1 MNFTRR
7 QMLQTVLL
15 GGSLLAAGG
24 VRLALAASYKPSLFL
39 LGGIDPSTS
48 ASQLFSALD
57 PIMSQ
62 NVPVGC
68 VIRFTDDDG
77 NTMPY
82 DSDLAVLLRELVANY
97 SGLVELIAYVPDIA
111 NDTPYFRMR
120 RASQARAD
128 YRQILG
134 QDAACLSIASDIS
147 DGNIDQIN
155 EIRAAGFRNLLLLP
169 EHSRA
174 AGYWKTSGG
183 ILQFYG
189 GNAVEEGAENP
200 IEAALNNTDTTTDTL
215 IVYVSL
221 KENATDDA
229 DAFLLGA
236 KIGDT
241 LSIKNAAGDVV
252 STLPA
257 DLHLQST
264 DSYGRL
270 IGLSIEAGDDPAT
283 QAFIAALIAAK
294 IPHSLTA
301 PTGTPDCLRFEGE
314 GAAFN
319 ISTRIQA
326 ADTTCLS
333 VTAVNPNALPELAK
347 AGVEILSDTN
357 PVAKFTGLDGG
368 GLFHLPIAY
377 TFDGSRK
384 IRTATDVSED
394 LLTAVGSKDDIAV
407 TITASAVQDPTAMQA
422 IIQALSTFETSGVG
436 KVVSL
441 DGFRQIA
448 APMDQKLHLLTTKNH
463 HLTLASQETLPDDQ
477 AELDKDAATAWQFFE
492 LFTDPETG
500 LVPGT
505 VWMEG
510 ESRSSY
516 PFATMWDIGTHI
528 LALVSA
534 NSLGLIDDTDFTD
547 RATRLLAHLP
557 TTSKVNGLLLPQA
570 VISITG
576 RQAGQDGFDATDAGR
591 LLISL
596 KALDEHVGGS
606 MGIAE
611 IVAGWEFAKTIEDG
625 KIRGIR
631 NGRFTSVLDSGYTH
645 YVSRAFALW
654 GLDVDTPFPEHAGD
668 TEMDAQMR
676 ILGIAEYNELLSTEP
691 HVLEAVEMGYSAP
704 ARTLADVLYA
714 QQMAEYEATGDL
726 VCVSEGPLDREPW
739 FSYQGYKIG
748 DEDPWKVNI
757 INSTAR
763 HQTAGFKRAVTMVSS
778 KSAYLWSAMR
788 PQAYSQLLIDYIR
801 QNARFE
807 DLGFASGV
815 FTATGLATANYS
827 DINTNGII
835 LEALTYRKHNKPLIQ
850 P

>member
-1 MNFTRR
+1 MA
-7 QMLQTVLL
+7 VLL

-24 VRLALAASYKPSLFL
+24 GRLALAASYKPSLFL

-48 ASQLFSALD
+48 ASRLFSAID
-57 PIMSQ
+57 PIVSQ

-68 VIRFTDDDG
+68 VVKFTDDDG
-77 NTMPY
+77 NIMLP
-82 DSDLAVLLRELVANY
+82 DSGLAVLLRDLVANY
-97 SGLVELIAYVPDIA
+97 SGLVELIAYVPDLA
-111 NDTPYFRMR
+111 KDTSYFRMR

-128 YRQILG
+128 CRQVLG
-134 QDAACLSIASDIS
+134 RDAACLSAASEIPE
-147 DGNIDQIN
+147 GNVGEIN
-155 EIRAAGFRNLLLLP
+155 EIRAGGFRNLLLLP
-169 EHSRA
+169 EQSRV

-189 GNAVEEGAENP
+189 GNAVESGTENP
-200 IEAALNNTDTTTDTL
+200 VEAALNNTDTTKDTL

-221 KENATDDA
+221 EENATSDA

-241 LSIKNAAGDVV
+241 LSIKNAVGDVF

-257 DLHLQST
+257 DLHLQSN

-270 IGLSIEAGDDPAT
+270 IGLSVEAGNDPAT
-283 QAFIAALIAAK
+283 QAFIAALTAAN

-301 PTGTPDCLRFEGE
+301 STGTVDCLRFEGD
-314 GAAFN
+314 GDAFN
-319 ISTRIQA
+319 ISTQMETA
-326 ADTTCLS
+326 NTTCLS
-333 VTAVNPNALPELAK
+333 TIAVNHDAIPEFAK
-347 AGVEILSDTN
+347 AGVETLSDTS
-357 PVAKFTGLDGG
+357 PVAKFTGLDGN

-384 IRTATDVSED
+384 VRTAADVSDD
-394 LLTAVGSKDDIAV
+394 LLAAVGSKYDIAV
-407 TITASAVQDPTAMQA
+407 TITPAAVQDPVAMQA
-422 IIQALSTFETSGVG
+422 IIQALTTFETSGVG

-441 DGFRQIA
+441 EGFRQIA
-448 APMDQKLHLLTTKNH
+448 AQMDQKYRLLTTKNH
-463 HLTLASQETLPDDQ
+463 QCTLASRETLSDDQ
-477 AELDKDAATAWQFFE
+477 SELDKDAATAWHFFE

-510 ESRSSY
+510 ESRNSY

-528 LALVSA
+528 IALVSA
-534 NSLGLIDDTDFTD
+534 NTLGIIDDTDFTD

-557 TTSKVNGLLLPQA
+557 TTSRANGLLLPRAA
-570 VISITG
+570 VSITG
-576 RQAGQDGFDATDAGR
+576 RQPGKDGFDATDAGR

-596 KALDEHVGGS
+596 KVLDEYVGGS

-611 IVAGWEFAKTIEDG
+611 IVAGWEFEKTIENG
-625 KIRGIR
+625 KIRSIR
-631 NGRFTSVLDSGYTH
+631 NGRFTSVLDSGYTN
-645 YVSRAFALW
+645 YVSRGFALW
-654 GLDVDTPFPEHAGD
+654 GFEVDTPFPEYAGD

-676 ILGIAEYNELLSTEP
+676 ALGVIENSELLSTEP
-691 HVLEAVEMGYSAP
+691 HILEAVEMGYSTP
-704 ARTLADVLYA
+704 ARTLADVLYT
-714 QQMAEYEATGDL
+714 QQMIEYAATGNL
-726 VCVSEGPLDREPW
+726 VSVSEGPLDREPW

-763 HQTAGFKRAVTMVSS
+763 YQTAGFKRAVTMVSS
-778 KSAYLWSAMR
+778 KSAYLWSAVR
-788 PQAYSQLLIDYIR
+788 PQAYSQLLVDYIR
-801 QNARFE
+801 ENARLE

-815 FTATGLATANYS
+815 YTATGLATENYS
-827 DINTNGII
+827 DVNTNGII
-835 LEALTYRKHNKPLIQ
+835 LEALVYRKQNKPLI
-850 P
+850 

>member
-1 MNFTRR
+1 MNVTRR

-57 PIMSQ
+57 PIVSQ

-77 NTMPY
+77 NTMSPK
-82 DSDLAVLLRELVANY
+82 SDLAVLLRNLVANY
-97 SGLVELIAYVPDIA
+97 SGLIELIAYVPDLV

-128 YRQILG
+128 CRQVLG
-134 QDAACLSIASDIS
+134 QDAACLSIASNIL
-147 DGNIDQIN
+147 DGNVDEIN
-155 EIRAAGFRNLLLLP
+155 EVRAAGFRNLLLLP
-169 EHSRA
+169 EHSCV

-183 ILQFYG
+183 VLQFYG
-189 GNAVEEGAENP
+189 GNAVKTGMENP
-200 IEAALNNTDTTTDTL
+200 IEAALNNTETTKDTL

-241 LSIKNAAGDVV
+241 LSIKNAAGDVF
-252 STLPA
+252 STLPG
-257 DLHLQST
+257 DLHLQSR

-270 IGLSIEAGDDPAT
+270 IGLSIEVGDDPIT
-283 QAFIAALIAAK
+283 EAFIAALIAAK
-294 IPHSLTA
+294 IPYSVTA

-314 GAAFN
+314 GHAFS
-319 ISTRIQA
+319 ISTQMQA
-326 ADTTCLS
+326 VGTTCLS
-333 VTAVNPNALPELAK
+333 VTAANSNALSAFVK

-357 PVAKFTGLDGG
+357 PVVKFTRLDGG

-394 LLTAVGSKDDIAV
+394 LLVAVGAQEDIAV
-407 TITASAVQDPTAMQA
+407 TITTAAVQDPTAMQA
-422 IIQALSTFETSGVG
+422 IIQAFSTFEKSGVG

-441 DGFRQIA
+441 DEFRQIA
-448 APMDQKLHLLTTKNH
+448 APMDQKYGLLTTMNH
-463 HLTLASQETLPDDQ
+463 HRTLASQETLPDDQ
-477 AELDKDAATAWQFFE
+477 AELDKDAATAWHFFE

-510 ESRSSY
+510 DSRSSY

-534 NSLGLIDDTDFTD
+534 NTLGIIDDADFTD

-557 TTSKVNGLLLPQA
+557 TTSKANGLLLPQA
-570 VISITG
+570 AVSITG
-576 RQAGQDGFDATDAGR
+576 RQAGEDGFDAADAGR

-611 IVAGWEFAKTIEDG
+611 IVAGWEFAKTIVDG
-625 KIRGIR
+625 KVRSVR
-631 NGRFTSVLDSGYTH
+631 NGQFTSALDSGYMH
-645 YVSRAFALW
+645 YVSRGFALW
-654 GLDVDTPFPEHAGD
+654 GLEVDSPFPEHAAD

-676 ILGIAEYNELLSTEP
+676 ILGIVENNELLSTEP

-704 ARTLADVLYA
+704 ARTLADVLYT
-714 QQMAEYEATGDL
+714 QQMIEHKATGDL

-748 DEDPWKVNI
+748 DDEPWKVNI

-763 HQTAGFKRAVTMVSS
+763 YQTAGFKRAVTMVSS

-835 LEALTYRKHNKPLIQ
+835 LEALAYRKQNKPLIKS
-850 P
+850 

>member
-7 QMLQTVLL
+7 QMMQTVLL
-15 GGSLLAAGG
+15 GGPLLAAGG
-24 VRLALAASYKPSLFL
+24 VRLALAASYKPSLIL
-39 LGGIDPSTS
+39 LGGIDPTTST
-48 ASQLFSALD
+48 SQLFSAID
-57 PIMSQ
+57 PIVSQ

-68 VIRFTDDDG
+68 VIQFSDDAG
-77 NTMPY
+77 NTMPP
-82 DSDLAVLLRELVANY
+82 DGELALLLRDLVANY
-97 SGLVELIAYVPDIA
+97 SGLVELIPYVPNLAD
-111 NDTPYFRMR
+111 DTPYFRMR
-120 RASQARAD
+120 RASQALASC
-128 YRQILG
+128 RQVLG
-134 QDAACLSIASDIS
+134 QDADCLSVASDIPT
-147 DGNIDQIN
+147 GNVDEIN
-155 EIRAAGFRNLLLLP
+155 EVRACGFRNLLLLP
-169 EHSRA
+169 TQSRD

-189 GNAVEEGAENP
+189 GNTTEGIENP
-200 IEAALNNTDTTTDTL
+200 VEAALNKTDTADDTL

-221 KENATDDA
+221 KENTTNDS

-241 LSIKNAAGDVV
+241 LSIKNAIGDVF

-257 DLHLQST
+257 DLHLQSN
-264 DSYGRL
+264 DPYGRI
-270 IGLSIEAGDDPAT
+270 IGLSVEASDDPAA
-283 QAFIAALIAAK
+283 QAFIAALTQAK
-294 IPHSLTA
+294 IPYTLTA
-301 PTGTPDCLRFEGE
+301 STGTPDCLRLE
-314 GAAFN
+314 GAVIAFDM
-319 ISTRIQA
+319 STLMEA
-326 ADTTCLS
+326 TNTTC
-333 VTAVNPNALPELAK
+333 VTDVGIEVLTLPEYAK
-347 AGVEILSDTN
+347 AGVEILSGAN
-357 PVAKFTGLDGG
+357 PSDRFTGLDGN
-368 GLFHLPIAY
+368 GLFHLPLAY

-384 IRTATDVSED
+384 IRTAADVNED
-394 LLTAVGSKDDIAV
+394 LLNAVGTQRDIAIS
-407 TITASAVQDPTAMQA
+407 ITSAAIQDPIAMQA
-422 IIQALSTFETSGVG
+422 IIAALSTFETSGVG
-436 KVVSL
+436 KIMSFAA
-441 DGFRQIA
+441 FRQFV
-448 APMDQKLHLLTTKNH
+448 APTDQKYRLLTTMKH
-463 HLTLASQETLPDDQ
+463 QRTLASRETLTDDQ
-477 AELDKDAATAWQFFE
+477 AELDKDAAIAWRFFE

-516 PFATMWDIGTHI
+516 PFATMWDVGTHI
-528 LALVSA
+528 FALVSA
-534 NSLGLIDDTDFTD
+534 HTLGIIDDTDFTD

-557 TTSKVNGLLLPQA
+557 ATSRANGLILPQA
-570 VISITG
+570 SVSITG
-576 RQAGQDGFDATDAGR
+576 RQSGEEGFDATDAGR

-611 IVAGWEFAKTIEDG
+611 IVAGWEFAKTMKDG

-631 NGRFTSVLDSGYTH
+631 NGRFTAPLDSGYTH
-645 YVSRAFALW
+645 YVSRGFALW
-654 GLDVDTPFPEHAGD
+654 GLELDTPFPVHEGD

-676 ILGIAEYNELLSTEP
+676 VLGVVENNELLTTEP
-691 HVLEAVEMGYSAP
+691 HILEAVEMGYSAP
-704 ARTLADVLYA
+704 AHTLADVLYT
-714 QQMAEYEATGDL
+714 QQMAEYKATGDL

-748 DEDPWKVNI
+748 DDDPWKVNI

-763 HQTAGFKRAVTMVSS
+763 YQTAGFKRAVTMVSS

-801 QNARFE
+801 ENARFE
-807 DLGFASGV
+807 ELGFASGV

-835 LEALTYRKHNKPLIQ
+835 LEALAYRKQSKPLIR